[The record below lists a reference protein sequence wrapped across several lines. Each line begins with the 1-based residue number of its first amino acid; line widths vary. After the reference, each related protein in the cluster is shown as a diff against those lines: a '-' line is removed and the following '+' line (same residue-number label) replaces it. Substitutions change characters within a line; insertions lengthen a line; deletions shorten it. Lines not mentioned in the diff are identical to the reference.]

1 MSKQHERIHLS
12 LAHMCGREQI
22 YIEDAFHTR
31 WITPL
36 GPNVARFEEQL
47 AIYNDIQ
54 ESRRLVAL
62 NSGTAAIHLGLVQLG
77 VGTGDTVLCSSFTFS
92 ASANPIVYQ
101 GAEPIFVDSEPNT
114 WNLSPHLLREAIAD
128 TLKRRN
134 KLPKALI
141 VVHLYGMPA
150 AMDEICAI
158 ANEYQIPILEDAA
171 EALGA
176 RYKGRLCGTIG
187 RYGVFSFNGN
197 KIITTSGG
205 GALICPDAA
214 AGTQALKLAT
224 QARDDA
230 PHYQHSSIGY
240 NYRLSNICAGIGC
253 GQMEVLDDYVAHRK
267 LVHSWYVRYLSAF
280 PSIKVQE
287 APSAAYDSNYWL
299 TCIELSDGIDRE
311 ALRLWLEACNI
322 ESRPVWKPL
331 HLQPVFVHCDRYVDG
346 TSERIFDHCLCLP
359 SGRGLTQE
367 DVEYVCEQIGAFLH
381 R

>member
-22 YIEDAFHTR
+22 YIEDAFRTR

-54 ESRRLVAL
+54 ESRRVVAL

-101 GAEPIFVDSEPNT
+101 GAEPIFVDSEPDT

-176 RYKGRLCGTIG
+176 RYKGRPCGTIG

-240 NYRLSNICAGIGC
+240 NYRLSNVCAGIGC
-253 GQMEVLDDYVAHRK
+253 GQMEVLDDYLAHRK

-280 PSIKVQE
+280 SSIKVQE

-299 TCIELSDGIDRE
+299 TCIVLSDGIDRE

-331 HLQPVFVHCDRYVDG
+331 HLQPVFVHCDRCVDG
-346 TSERIFDHCLCLP
+346 TSERIFDHGLCLP

-367 DVEYVCEQIGAFLH
+367 DVEYVCEQIGAFLNS
-381 R
+381 

>member
-1 MSKQHERIHLS
+1 MSKQHERLRLS
-12 LAHMCGREQI
+12 LAHMSAPTQI
-22 YIEDAFHTR
+22 YIEDAFRTR

-47 AIYNDIQ
+47 ATYNDIQ
-54 ESRRLVAL
+54 ESRRVVVL

-101 GAEPIFVDSEPNT
+101 GAEPIFVDSEPDT

-128 TLKRRN
+128 TLKRRH

-214 AGTQALKLAT
+214 SGTQALKLAT

-240 NYRLSNICAGIGC
+240 NYRLSNVCAGIGWKC
-253 GQMEVLDDYVAHRK
+253 WTTTSPTANL
-267 LVHSWYVRYLSAF
+267 
-280 PSIKVQE
+280 
-287 APSAAYDSNYWL
+287 
-299 TCIELSDGIDRE
+299 CIVGMF
-311 ALRLWLEACNI
+311 A
-322 ESRPVWKPL
+322 
-331 HLQPVFVHCDRYVDG
+331 
-346 TSERIFDHCLCLP
+346 T
-359 SGRGLTQE
+359 
-367 DVEYVCEQIGAFLH
+367 
-381 R
+381 

>member
-22 YIEDAFHTR
+22 YIEDAFRTR
-31 WITPL
+31 WIAPL
-36 GPNVARFEEQL
+36 GPNVARFEKQL

-101 GAEPIFVDSEPNT
+101 GAEPIFVDSEPDT

-128 TLKRRN
+128 TLKRRH

-240 NYRLSNICAGIGC
+240 NYRLSNVCAGIGC
-253 GQMEVLDDYVAHRK
+253 GQMEVLDDYLAHRK
-267 LVHSWYVRYLSAF
+267 LVHSWYVRYLGAI
-280 PSIKVQE
+280 PTITVKE
-287 APSAAYDSNYWL
+287 APSAEYDSNYWL

-346 TSERIFDHCLCLP
+346 TSERIFDHGLCLP

-367 DVEYVCEQIGAFLH
+367 DVEYVCEQIGAFLNI
-381 R
+381 